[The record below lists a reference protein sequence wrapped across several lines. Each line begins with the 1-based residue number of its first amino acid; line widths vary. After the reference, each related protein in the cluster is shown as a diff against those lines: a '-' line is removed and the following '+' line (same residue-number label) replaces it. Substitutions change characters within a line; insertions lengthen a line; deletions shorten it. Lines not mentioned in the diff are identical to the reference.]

1 MASIVYMLLII
12 IVMSIFSGRDID
24 GYFTNTSFLMFG
36 IVYQIPISIIN
47 SFVLASVHKKL
58 LNEKIKINKRLLI
71 NIPLLWFPLSVIE
84 YFVLY
89 WKKKRIIKIK
99 KTPNNRCFFFNLY
112 LRRSQPQF
120 HPQSIL

>member
-89 WKKKRIIKIK
+89 WKKN
-99 KTPNNRCFFFNLY
+99 T
-112 LRRSQPQF
+112 
-120 HPQSIL
+120 